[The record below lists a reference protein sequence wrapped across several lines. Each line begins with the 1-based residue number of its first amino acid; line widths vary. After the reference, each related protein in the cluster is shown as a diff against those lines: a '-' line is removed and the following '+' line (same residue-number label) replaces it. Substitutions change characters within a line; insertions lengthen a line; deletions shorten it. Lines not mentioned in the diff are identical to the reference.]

1 MFHTITLAVCI
12 LLSATLASAQSKTT
26 ELLSKK
32 YSETRSFFFY
42 NNTLRM
48 LNQEENKEFDELI
61 KDIEKM
67 KLLMI
72 NRKEN
77 KIEGTQLKKLSADYK
92 SEAYEQMM
100 VARHSGKNVEVMLK
114 EKNGKTIGTVFL
126 MTDDEYV
133 YVLDIL
139 GSVALNK
146 VSSFLN
152 TLEKSTDL
160 NKKIDSFKSAFED
173 DKEKK
178 E

>member
-1 MFHTITLAVCI
+1 MIRSFILATFI
-12 LLSATLASAQSKTT
+12 LANTSLVLAQSKTT
-26 ELLSKK
+26 ETLHEK
-32 YSETRSFFFY
+32 YSDSRSFFFY

-72 NRKEN
+72 NRKVN
-77 KIEGTQLKKLSADYK
+77 KIQGEEIKKLSAAYK
-92 SEAYEQMM
+92 GEAYEQMM
-100 VARHSGKNVEVMLK
+100 VARHSGKNVEVLLK

-146 VSSFLN
+146 VSSFLS
-152 TLEKSTDL
+152 TLDQSTEL
-160 NKKIDSFKSAFED
+160 NKKIDMFKNTFEE
-173 DKEKK
+173 KEKA

>member
-1 MFHTITLAVCI
+1 MIRLFLVTTVLFAHATIVF
-12 LLSATLASAQSKTT
+12 SQSKTT
-26 ELLSKK
+26 ENLHKK
-32 YSETRSFFFY
+32 YADSRSFFFY

-72 NRKEN
+72 NRPVN
-77 KIEGTQLKKLSADYK
+77 KIEKAEVNKLSAAYK
-92 SEAYEQMM
+92 AEAYEQMM
-100 VARHSGKNVEVMLK
+100 VARHSGKNVEVLLK

-146 VSSFLN
+146 VTSFLN
-152 TLEKSTDL
+152 TLDKSTEL
-160 NKKIDSFKSAFED
+160 NNKISAFKSAFED
-173 DKEKK
+173 KEKK
-178 E
+178 P